1 MLTSSQKKTAEDCAG
16 EILLKTG
23 DHGRVVSGGG
33 GTKQRTRISS
43 YSEGEGEEISL
54 GHDQLQRQ
62 EMTSWVT

>member
-43 YSEGEGEEISL
+43 YSEGEGEEIIP
-54 GHDQLQRQ
+54 QR
-62 EMTSWVT
+62 EM